1 MNNNKSNKHD
11 IKPYNRG
18 VESLPI
24 YKEYKDYMT
33 LFDAYRAMLDRCYN
47 LFIFM
52 IDGLTYCYNFCTSY
66 FYQLRL
72 EFIENKE
79 NYTIDKVYYMVKQL
93 NYYRLQDVRFYD
105 FEINPMTG
113 VLERCIQRRVNF
125 LAF

>member
-1 MNNNKSNKHD
+1 M
-11 IKPYNRG
+11 PATRG

-24 YKEYKDYMT
+24 YKEYKDYTT
-33 LFDAYRAMLDRCYN
+33 LFDVYRVMLDRCFN

-52 IDGLTYCYNFCTSY
+52 IEGVTYCYNFCTSY

-79 NYTIDKVYYMVKQL
+79 NYTIDKVYYKVKTL

-105 FEINPMTG
+105 FDINPMTG
-113 VLERCIQRRVNF
+113 VLERCIQRRINF